1 MTFGSPGTL
10 WALLAL
16 LPIILIQL
24 RAYTKG
30 RTDLVVLG
38 RHLDGNAV
46 QTLFLVKWFFSA
58 LTFNLFVAL
67 SIFALSDVTWGG
79 RPVEEDRDDLD
90 VIVALDISRSML
102 ADDVRPSRLGRSLAV
117 IRSVSRQLPAARF
130 GLIAFK
136 GDAVMLLPLTEDLN
150 ALEAV
155 LDGVSPQLVSTPGTD
170 LERGLADAI
179 DAFPNG
185 TNAHRAILLISD
197 GESLSGSPA
206 RAATA
211 ARSLGIPVLTIIAG
225 TLDGS
230 TLSAGDGSLITDDEG
245 RPVIS
250 RAAPAVLQG
259 IAESTSSI
267 SIWLNDLEIV
277 AMVVDNL
284 LGYVER
290 REVSGFRLAPVN
302 RYPLFI
308 GAALI
313 ALALSLA
320 VRIIRWQDIF

>member
-1 MTFGSPGTL
+1 MKFGSPGTL

-16 LPIILIQL
+16 LPIMLIQL
-24 RAYTKG
+24 RAYFKG
-30 RTDLVVLG
+30 RKDLAVLG
-38 RHLDGNAV
+38 RHWDRDAV
-46 QTLFLVKWFFSA
+46 QTLFLVKWFFVA
-58 LTFNLFVAL
+58 LTFDLFVAL
-67 SIFALSDVTWGG
+67 SIFALSDITWGE
-79 RPVEEDRDDLD
+79 RPVEEDRDNLD

-102 ADDVRPSRLGRSLAV
+102 ADDVEPSRLSQSLAV
-117 IRSVSRQLPAARF
+117 IRSASRQLPAARF
-130 GLIAFK
+130 ALGVFK

-170 LERGLADAI
+170 LERGLEKAI
-179 DAFPNG
+179 DAFPAG

-206 RAATA
+206 RAATT

-230 TLSAGDGSLITDDEG
+230 TLPAGDGSVITDDDG

-250 RAAPAVLQG
+250 RAAPAVRQG
-259 IAESTSSI
+259 IAESTLSTSV
-267 SIWLNDLEIV
+267 WLNDLEVVGI
-277 AMVVDNL
+277 VVDNL
-284 LGYVER
+284 LGHVER
-290 REVSGFRLAPVN
+290 RETSGFRLVPVS

-320 VRIIRWQDIF
+320 VRIIRWQDMF

>member
-16 LPIILIQL
+16 VPIMLIQL
-24 RAYTKG
+24 RAYFKG
-30 RTDLVVLG
+30 RTDLIALG
-38 RHLDGNAV
+38 RHLDRDAV
-46 QTLFLVKWFFSA
+46 QTLYLVKSFFST
-58 LTFNLFVAL
+58 LTFDLFIAL
-67 SIFALSDVTWGG
+67 AVFALSDVTWGE
-79 RPVEEDRDDLD
+79 RPVEEDRDNLD

-117 IRSVSRQLPAARF
+117 IRAVSRQLPAVRF

-136 GDAVMLLPLTEDLN
+136 GDAVTLLPLTEDLN

-170 LERGLADAI
+170 LQRGLEEAL
-179 DAFPNG
+179 DAFPAG
-185 TNAHRAILLISD
+185 ANAHRAILLISD

-206 RAATA
+206 RSATT
-211 ARSLGIPVLTIIAG
+211 ARSLGIPILTIIAG
-225 TLDGS
+225 TIDGS
-230 TLSAGDGSLITDDEG
+230 TLPAGDGSIITDESG

-250 RAAPAVLQG
+250 HAMPAVLQG
-259 IAESTSSI
+259 IAESTLSTSV
-267 SIWLNDLEIV
+267 WLDSLEVVGI
-277 AMVVDNL
+277 VVDSL
-284 LGYVER
+284 LDHVAQ
-290 REVSGFRLAPVN
+290 REASGFRLVPVS
-302 RYPLFI
+302 RYALFI

-320 VRIIRWQDIF
+320 VRIIRWQNIF